1 MMPHPPWPRP
11 GPAILLLVLTALLP
25 RSAAGQVEL
34 CAEAE
39 RFVRGV
45 GMQALTEPDTL
56 DDWRTGRVTPGCRV
70 TAAGASAEATRAV
83 ARGFF
88 QALAASEWERT
99 PDPQDSPN
107 EGSLRYRRFGA
118 DCLFSYYDQ
127 TSSLGTEAEF
137 AVSDVVELGPGDRLY
152 HILVMCVPAAPAAP
166 RDGGWRPE
174 DR

>member
-1 MMPHPPWPRP
+1 MMPRLIRPRLVICIP
-11 GPAILLLVLTALLP
+11 FLLATAALP
-25 RSAAGQVEL
+25 RSAAAQLEL

-39 RFVRGV
+39 RFVREV
-45 GMQALTEPDTL
+45 GMQALTEPDTI

-70 TAAGASAEATRAV
+70 TSAGASPEETRTV

-88 QALAASEWERT
+88 RALEASEWQRT
-99 PDPQDSPN
+99 PDPRDSPN

-118 DCLFSYYDQ
+118 DCLFSYYDL

-137 AVSDVVELGPGDRLY
+137 AVSEAVEMEAGDRLY
-152 HILVMCVPAAPAAP
+152 HILVQCVPVAPAEP
-166 RDGGWRPE
+166 RDGPRPPD